1 MSEAPTPDAG
11 PLSVDQAVAALMPEP
26 VEDAAPEA
34 PVEAA
39 DEPEIEAE
47 ASPAEETEGEAE
59 TPPEEEEAEAEP
71 EAVAPAEPPKYWS
84 QDAKAKFA
92 ELPPELQAV
101 VLQQEGPREE
111 AAAKV
116 KAEAAAERQAA
127 QAEVAKVTQLA
138 EHLSG
143 FLPQAI
149 EAFQNR
155 WGAAPDW
162 KAYADQFGAEAMIL
176 AKVEHEEHLAL
187 LQQTAQATEA
197 AQAQARE
204 ATIKAEF
211 AILAEID
218 PELADPAKGQERR
231 AEVTKYLMADGF
243 APEVLKDISAREM
256 RLARKA
262 MLWDQAQAALKARPT
277 PKPAPAPAVRAPV
290 RPAAAPAQS
299 SSRSALQQAQS
310 RFNLDP
316 SPDNATALLLAQRA

>member
-1 MSEAPTPDAG
+1 M
-11 PLSVDQAVAALMPEP
+11 SVDQAVAALMPEP

-39 DEPEIEAE
+39 AEPEEIEAE
-47 ASPAEETEGEAE
+47 ASPAEETDGEAE
-59 TPPEEEEAEAEP
+59 TPAEGEEAEADAEP
-71 EAVAPAEPPKYWS
+71 VVAAEPPKYWS

-111 AAAKV
+111 AAAKA
-116 KAEAAAERQAA
+116 KAEAAAEKQAA
-127 QAEVAKVTQLA
+127 QEEVAKVTQLA
-138 EHLSG
+138 EQLSG

-162 KAYADQFGAEAMIL
+162 KAYADQYGAEAMII
-176 AKVEHEEHLAL
+176 AKVEHDEHLAL

-211 AILAEID
+211 AILAEIE
-218 PELADPAKGQERR
+218 PELVDPVKGQERR

-277 PKPAPAPAVRAPV
+277 PKPAPAPVVRAPV
-290 RPAAAPAQS
+290 RPAAGQSQSPTQRAAATANNRFAQT
-299 SSRSALQQAQS
+299 RSVDDAV
-310 RFNLDP
+310 
-316 SPDNATALLLAQRA
+316 ALLLAKG